1 MQSHKKPSSLEF
13 LRNNTLKFSIHILSI
28 FLFVLFCFVLF
39 FFILRGKVLAG
50 LTEAS
55 IIDEKKFSSILHES
69 PNDHNLQTSNTRHTN
84 NMFEAQGLSASME
97 IQVDSEDKQIRRNVM

>member
-13 LRNNTLKFSIHILSI
+13 LRNNTLKFSIHIFSI
-28 FLFVLFCFVLF
+28 FLFCFVLF
-39 FFILRGKVLAG
+39 CFFILRGKVLAR

-69 PNDHNLQTSNTRHTN
+69 PNDHNLQTSNARNTN
-84 NMFEAQGLSASME
+84 NMFEAQGLSASIE
-97 IQVDSEDKQIRRNVM
+97 IQVDSEDKQIRRNAM

>member
-1 MQSHKKPSSLEF
+1 M
-13 LRNNTLKFSIHILSI
+13 FSI
-28 FLFVLFCFVLF
+28 FFVLFCFV
-39 FFILRGKVLAG
+39 FILRGKVLAR

-84 NMFEAQGLSASME
+84 NTFEAQGLSASME

>member
-13 LRNNTLKFSIHILSI
+13 LSNNTLKFSIHIFSI
-28 FLFVLFCFVLF
+28 FLFCFVLF
-39 FFILRGKVLAG
+39 FFILRGKVLAR

-69 PNDHNLQTSNTRHTN
+69 PNDHNLQTSNTRYTN
-84 NMFEAQGLSASME
+84 NMFEAQGVSASIE
-97 IQVDSEDKQIRRNVM
+97 IQVDSEDKQIRRNAM